1 MQGMKNLKMHTYF
14 AGGGGLITH
23 TDKKDTKNCSDDQ
36 KQTIILAYLFL
47 LVNVRLYHFHEPLLP
62 IKV

>member
-14 AGGGGLITH
+14 AAGGGLITY

-36 KQTIILAYLFL
+36 KQKLVLAYLFL
-47 LVNVRLYHFHEPLLP
+47 LVNPSLYHFHEPLLP